1 MAVKNPYQK
10 YQQTSVN
17 TASPA
22 ELSLMLYNGC
32 LKFMSQAKQA
42 IEQKNIEKKN
52 EYIQRAQ
59 MIIQEFMVTLNRD
72 VAMSEDLMRL
82 YDFIFRKLVDANTH
96 SDLTALKEAEEMVL
110 DLRNT
115 WKEMMQI
122 QKKPQMAGSEQ

>member
-96 SDLTALKEAEEMVL
+96 SDLTALKEAEDMVL

-115 WKEMMQI
+115 WKEMMQN

>member
-115 WKEMMQI
+115 WKEMMQT

>member
-42 IEQKNIEKKN
+42 IEQNNIEKKN

-115 WKEMMQI
+115 WKEMMQN
-122 QKKPQMAGSEQ
+122 QKKPQVAGSEQ

>member
-32 LKFMSQAKQA
+32 LKFISQAKQA

-59 MIIQEFMVTLNRD
+59 MIVQEFMVTLNRD

-115 WKEMMQI
+115 WKEMIQN

>member
-115 WKEMMQI
+115 WKEMMQN